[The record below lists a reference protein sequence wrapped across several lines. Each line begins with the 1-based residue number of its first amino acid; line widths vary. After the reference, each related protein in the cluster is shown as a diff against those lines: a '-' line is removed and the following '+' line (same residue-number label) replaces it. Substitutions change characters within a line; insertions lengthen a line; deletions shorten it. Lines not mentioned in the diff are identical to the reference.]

1 LTNHL
6 PLTALLIVLI
16 SFPILFGGL
25 QVTSAQ
31 GEKPILGYPYLTHAG
46 NNGNFTASRFQLN
59 EVATITSMSCQ
70 IDIGYSPNE
79 PGGNSTYRFAI
90 YSDNHGQVGEL
101 IGQTELG
108 TISKPVGQILTID
121 DFQTLSFA
129 VPISL
134 QAGTY
139 WLAAVVHGPAIWIG
153 EDQFVE
159 SSQLVRCN
167 LNSTS
172 FPATLSS
179 LQYSDNEVVAIYA
192 SGQGV
197 SSVMTPSTV
206 APPKTYYSVPPLSSL
221 SLRINLGRGYPCS
234 FSVYI
239 KGGSGN
245 DINLRIINPEGRII
259 YDLGRVSN
267 ETSFKF
273 YADKPGNY
281 TIILDNEFSV
291 FSSKGVNVYQ
301 GNITFSSFE
310 FAGLSINI
318 WAIIILIIISLVVLM
333 TFVVWLRKRKKIT
346 IKPLGSS

>member
-1 LTNHL
+1 MANHL

-31 GEKPILGYPYLTHAG
+31 GDKPILGYPYLAHGG

-59 EVATITSMSCQ
+59 EAATITSMSCQ
-70 IDIGYSPNE
+70 IYIGYSPNE
-79 PGGNSTYRFAI
+79 PGGDSTYRFAI

-108 TISKPVGQILTID
+108 TISKRVGQVLTKD
-121 DFQTLSFA
+121 DLQTLSFA
-129 VPISL
+129 APISL

-139 WLAAVVHGPAIWIG
+139 WLAAVVHGPNILIG

-159 SSQLVRCN
+159 SYQLVRCN

-172 FPATLSS
+172 FPSTLSS
-179 LQYSDNEVVAIYA
+179 LQYIDNEVVAIYA
-192 SGQGV
+192 SGQGI
-197 SSVMTPSTV
+197 SSVMPPSTV

-221 SLRINLGRGYPCS
+221 SLKINLGHGYPCS
-234 FSVYI
+234 LSVYI
-239 KGGSGN
+239 KGGNGN
-245 DINLRIINPEGRII
+245 DINLRIINPEGKII

-267 ETSFKF
+267 GTSFKF
-273 YADKPGNY
+273 YADKTGDF

-291 FSSKGVNVYQ
+291 FSSKEVNVFQ

-310 FAGLSINI
+310 FAGLSINF
-318 WAIIILIIISLVVLM
+318 WVIILLIIITLVALM
-333 TFVVWLRKRKKIT
+333 TFIVWLRKRRK
-346 IKPLGSS
+346 